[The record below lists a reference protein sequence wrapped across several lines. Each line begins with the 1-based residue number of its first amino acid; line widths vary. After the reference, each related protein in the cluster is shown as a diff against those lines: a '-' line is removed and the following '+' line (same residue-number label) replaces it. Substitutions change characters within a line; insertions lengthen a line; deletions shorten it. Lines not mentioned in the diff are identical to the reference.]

1 MIINKL
7 RLRNFGQHEDLQ
19 LEFNGPVIGILGQNG
34 KGKSTIA
41 QAIVYAFLGDLPTS
55 TAECIR
61 HGEKQLRVDCEFTKG
76 GIKGH
81 ITRIATRTGTSSRS
95 LVWGNDPNI
104 EPITKVKEVDAAI
117 EEILGADKQTILN
130 SVFVAQGDIANI
142 VKATSSKRIE
152 LLVKLLNLNYLN
164 KRANSLD
171 ETIKQIEKSVVP
183 LEPLKLLKD
192 KATIELGKL
201 QLGLNKKIEEV
212 DNKYGSLDFV
222 KWILST
228 VSLYESQISKL
239 NNLLEVQRLAQLELC
254 GSENNFKD
262 TFEDIVTKLDKNKEF
277 PNLANDVISCL
288 RQNISLAKDE
298 YSNQFNEYQKFL
310 EYTALI
316 NQYKAVLVNL
326 HEFEELRNNVFN
338 GIDYDD
344 VKSLQ
349 ILLENKNTVIK
360 QIKSYQS
367 ELDANETI
375 CKDIIEIKIP
385 SLVDKVNSLKKQIQ
399 LDEANKI
406 TQISILANLKN
417 LLETKI
423 KIKESFEKSND
434 QDASTCPLCG
444 LKLQLGQTISNSD
457 LDEIRNNIGY
467 LESQLNNL
475 SKTLSL
481 LHNECKDSES
491 QIYNLNSYLKENT
504 FRKSRLNSFIDEL
517 NKNPVFEELKNN
529 KFIRSEK
536 IDNEEK
542 ENQFLEIVHENLGK
556 YEALNKIKLQQDS
569 LMTFIEIQFKLK
581 FDRQIKPIVLGIENP
596 IYSDDKTLQPQEP
609 NKEQIVFCEKRL
621 EDAIRLQNDYLVKSD
636 LIEKRNITI
645 QTIQEDIQNSNESFS
660 SIEKQL
666 EEFKSQLK
674 ATKLFS
680 SIQNLSEIK
689 KICNEEAL
697 VEYQEIDRVRIE
709 TDLKRQEKE
718 NIENQISDLE
728 IKNASIYQR
737 LSELNAIKSLINP
750 KEGITK
756 QYLQY
761 LFKILSKY
769 VSEYLLLMD
778 ANFIIKID
786 FEDEISDP
794 KTGIRENGLSY
805 QFKRIDKADDYWLNM
820 NRLSSGQ
827 KVKLSIAILI
837 AIQKLIC
844 PDLNFLVLD
853 EPSNSL
859 DEPSVEALGTLL
871 GNLGRTLSTNEGQ
884 IFIVDHNQILNR
896 AFTTTVN
903 L

>member
-1 MIINKL
+1 MVINKL
-7 RLRNFGQHEDLQ
+7 RLRNFGQHEDLE

-41 QAIVYAFLGDLPTS
+41 QAIVYAFLGDLPTAAS
-55 TAECIR
+55 ECIR

-76 GIKGH
+76 GIKGY
-81 ITRIATRTGTSSRS
+81 ITRTVSKDGKATRS
-95 LVWGNDPNI
+95 LVWGTDPDVK
-104 EPITKVKEVDAAI
+104 PITKAKDVDIAI

-130 SVFVAQGDIANI
+130 SVFIAQGDIANI

-164 KRANSLD
+164 KRATSLD
-171 ETIKQIEKSVVP
+171 DTIKKIEKSVVP

-192 KATIELGKL
+192 KATIELNKL
-201 QLGLNKKIEEV
+201 QQGLNEKIEEV

-222 KWILST
+222 NWILST
-228 VSLYESQISKL
+228 VALYESQIAKL
-239 NNLLEVQRLAQLELC
+239 NNLLEVQRLAKLELS
-254 GSENNFKD
+254 GSENNFND
-262 TFEDIVTKLDKNKEF
+262 TFDDIIVKLN
-277 PNLANDVISCL
+277 NDSFIERSNEVVSYL
-288 RQNISLAKDE
+288 RQNISLAKED
-298 YSNQFNEYQKFL
+298 YSKQFNEYQKFL
-310 EYTALI
+310 EYNALI
-316 NQYKAVLVNL
+316 NQYKTVLENL
-326 HEFEELRNNVFN
+326 NEFEDLKNNVFN
-338 GIDYDD
+338 GIEFDD
-344 VKSLQ
+344 VKN
-349 ILLENKNTVIK
+349 IHALLEKKNFVVG
-360 QIKSYQS
+360 QIKSYKS
-367 ELDANETI
+367 ELENDEVT
-375 CKDIIEIKIP
+375 CREIVELKIP
-385 SLVDKVNSLKKQIQ
+385 TLTKKVQDLKSQIQ
-399 LDEANKI
+399 LNEANKV

-417 LLETKI
+417 LLETKL
-423 KIKESFEKSND
+423 KIKESFEKSNK
-434 QDASTCPLCG
+434 QDSSTCPLCG
-444 LKLQLGQTISNSD
+444 LKLQLGQTISESD
-457 LDEIRNNIGY
+457 LEEIQTNISY
-467 LESQLNNL
+467 LDAQLKTL
-475 SKTLSL
+475 TKTLSIS
-481 LHNECKDSES
+481 HDECQNIES
-491 QIYNLNSYLKENT
+491 QIYNLNNYINENK
-504 FRKSRLNSFIDEL
+504 FRKNRLQSFIDDL
-517 NKNPVFEELKNN
+517 NKNPIFEELKNN
-529 KFIRSEK
+529 RFIQTK

-542 ENQFLEIVHENLGK
+542 ENQFLETINKNINK

-569 LMTFIEIQFKLK
+569 LMTFIENQFKLK
-581 FDRQIKPIVLGIENP
+581 FDREIKPIVLGIDNP
-596 IYSDDKTLQPQEP
+596 IYSEDKTLQPQEP

-621 EDAIRLQNDYLVKSD
+621 EDAIRLQNEYLVKND
-636 LIEKRNITI
+636 LIDKRNITI

-666 EEFKSQLK
+666 TEFKSQLK

-680 SIQNLSEIK
+680 YIQNLSEIK

-697 VEYQEIDRVRIE
+697 VEYQEVERIKIE
-709 TDLKRQEKE
+709 TNLKQQERE
-718 NIENQISDLE
+718 NIENQISELE

>member
-41 QAIVYAFLGDLPTS
+41 QAIVYAFLGDLPTAAS
-55 TAECIR
+55 ECIR

-76 GIKGH
+76 GISGS
-81 ITRIATRTGTSSRS
+81 ITRTASKDGKATRS
-95 LVWGNDPNI
+95 LVWGNDPDAK
-104 EPITKVKEVDAAI
+104 PITRAKDVDIAI

-130 SVFVAQGDIANI
+130 SVFIAQGDIANI

-164 KRANSLD
+164 KRANALD
-171 ETIKQIEKSVVP
+171 DTIKKIEKSVVP
-183 LEPLKLLKD
+183 IEPLKLLKD
-192 KATIELGKL
+192 KANLEFSKL
-201 QLGLNKKIEEV
+201 QQGLNEKIEEV
-212 DNKYGSLDFV
+212 DNKYGSLEFV
-222 KWILST
+222 QWILST
-228 VSLYESQISKL
+228 VALYESQISKL
-239 NNLLEVQRLAQLELC
+239 NNLLEVQRLAQLELS
-254 GSENNFKD
+254 GSENNFND
-262 TFEDIVTKLDKNKEF
+262 TFEDIVATLNFDSFVDLSNE
-277 PNLANDVISCL
+277 VINCL
-288 RQNISLAKDE
+288 RQNIALAKED
-298 YSNQFNEYQKFL
+298 YSKQFNEYQKFL
-310 EYTALI
+310 EYNALI
-316 NQYKAVLVNL
+316 DQYKTVLENL
-326 HEFEELRNNVFN
+326 NEFEDLKNNVFN
-338 GIDYDD
+338 GIEFDD
-344 VKSLQ
+344 VKTLQ
-349 ILLENKNTVIK
+349 ILLEKKNLVIG
-360 QIKSYQS
+360 QIKSHQS
-367 ELDANETI
+367 ELATDEAT
-375 CKDIIEIKIP
+375 CKEIIEIKIP
-385 SLVDKVNSLKKQIQ
+385 ELINRSQDLTNQIQ
-399 LDEANKI
+399 LNEANKI

-423 KIKESFEKSND
+423 KIKESFEKSNN

-444 LKLQLGQTISNSD
+444 LKLQLGQTISERD
-457 LDEIRNNIGY
+457 LEEIQTNISY
-467 LESQLNNL
+467 LDTQLTNL
-475 SKTLSL
+475 SKSL
-481 LHNECKDSES
+481 NVLHDELNNADS
-491 QIYNLNSYLKENT
+491 QIYNLNICLKENA
-504 FRKSRLNSFIDEL
+504 FRKNRLNSFIDDL
-517 NKNPVFEELKNN
+517 NKDPIFDELKNN
-529 KFIRSEK
+529 KYIQSE
-536 IDNEEK
+536 IDNEQK
-542 ENQFLEIVHENLGK
+542 ENQFLDIVKENLGK

-569 LMTFIEIQFKLK
+569 LMSFIENQFKLK
-581 FDRQIKPIVLGIENP
+581 FDKDIKSIVLGIENP
-596 IYSDDKTLQPQEP
+596 IYSPDKTLQPQEP

-621 EDAIRLQNDYLVKSD
+621 EDAIRLQNDYLVKND
-636 LIEKRNITI
+636 LIDKRNITI

-666 EEFKSQLK
+666 SEFKSHLK

-697 VEYQEIDRVRIE
+697 VEYQEIDHIRIE
-709 TDLKRQEKE
+709 TNLKQQEKD
-718 NIENQISDLE
+718 NIENQISELE
-728 IKNASIYQR
+728 TKNANIYQR

-794 KTGIRENGLSY
+794 KTGIKENGLSY